1 MTETAAPLLKKL
13 RLKAGQ
19 TILLLS
25 NPLAFRKIFSDKYFV
40 SEERVGQFEVVFVF
54 APNKTVLE
62 HLIPIAEKASTTD
75 SIVWVAFPKG
85 SSKTQTDLTRD
96 KGWES
101 MPETEWQPLSLISL
115 DEKWSAFSFRRA
127 GGQETKVRRALR
139 DPGTENVIKPE
150 NPYIDTVN
158 RVVNLPEDLSQ
169 ALAENKE
176 ALVFFEKLSFTN
188 RREYVHWVTSA
199 KREETRQKRVLE
211 TVAKLDQGLKNPMDK
226 PKN

>member
-1 MTETAAPLLKKL
+1 MPEISLLKKL
-13 RLKAGQ
+13 KIAPDGH
-19 TILLLS
+19 ILLLNATPEWQTFFKANQVKLS
-25 NPLAFRKIFSDKYFV
+25 KPDQPAELILL
-40 SEERVGQFEVVFVF
+40 F
-54 APNKTVLE
+54 APDKAALE
-62 HLIPIAEKASTTD
+62 KQMKEVDKLASASTT
-75 SIVWVAFPKG
+75 IWVAYPKG
-85 SSKTQTDLTRD
+85 SSKMQTDLTRD

-101 MPETEWQPLSLISL
+101 VPTSDWQFLNLISL

-139 DPGTENVIKPE
+139 DPGIETTLKPE

-158 RVVNLPEDLSQ
+158 RVVNLPEDLAQ

-211 TVAKLDQGLKNPMDK
+211 TVAKLDQQLKNPMDK
-226 PKN
+226 PKS